1 MLLHSFEPPVQRRIE
16 RILLVVPHRWR
27 SGSAACTTVRRTG
40 RRRGPGRC
48 WSTLACRRRSPLAS
62 STVRCPPSLLLLRS
76 FSQLLSRQAEPSVDV
91 LSGHPGI
98 GGVLDWSRCD
108 RADKLVS
115 LLAELPPPRDPEA
128 EAQED
133 ADALSGV
140 MTGRDQL
147 RADDY
152 IRPYIDE
159 TDSDVED

>member
-1 MLLHSFEPPVQRRIE
+1 VLTHLL
-16 RILLVVPHRWR
+16 
-27 SGSAACTTVRRTG
+27 
-40 RRRGPGRC
+40 
-48 WSTLACRRRSPLAS
+48 
-62 STVRCPPSLLLLRS
+62 
-76 FSQLLSRQAEPSVDV
+76 
-91 LSGHPGI
+91 
-98 GGVLDWSRCD
+98 
-108 RADKLVS
+108 S